1 MNFGTECKWLSMAPF
16 VPYAAQASKPNFWPV
31 TFLQE
36 TTRKPYK
43 KVSCANATCLGA
55 LITGHSKFRLVT
67 GECCKKKRGDKF
79 L

>member
-31 TFLQE
+31 TFSGE
-36 TTRKPYK
+36 NAGKPWNTYK

-67 GECCKKKRGDKF
+67 GECCKKR
-79 L
+79 